1 MQKIVEIYMRST
13 AIQSV
18 LSDVFWSHPDK
29 LYIDHIRR
37 MLDVS
42 DSEFVKK
49 VKIFH
54 DIAKL
59 KIAFQKYIRNTN
71 ASIADKN
78 HSLLS
83 AYIFLE
89 NYIGDDLDIV
99 FGFLAIVSHHGE
111 VHNLYDA
118 IRDNFCLNVKEL
130 DFANKV
136 IQNAKMIDIYEN
148 IAFSK
153 NELEDKTKKIELFLM
168 HRKFRQKFDYQDFI
182 NFKSLYSNLIY
193 SDKYEAIFSDSKIT
207 PRNIDLSLLESHIK
221 NLKPHQKR
229 DKFRKFV
236 LNNFDKDH
244 KLFTLTAPTGYGKTL
259 TALNFALK
267 FKKDRVIF
275 TLPFTTIID
284 QAYDIINEIYGSTNT
299 IFKIHHKTTI
309 NEDIDSD
316 RYSKIKFIMDSFSG
330 DINVTTLY
338 QLIFTI
344 FGNSNKD
351 NVKFNQLKNSVII
364 IDEAQAIPYQIRMDF
379 LRLCEIISEQLNT
392 VFIFMSATMPI
403 INSNKFREISNL
415 DYFSN
420 QKRYDI
426 CWLQIDKN
434 QEILEQKISEAAKE
448 NHTLVVVN
456 TVEKAQEL
464 YYKFKDDFECYSLTS
479 YMVDE
484 HKQMVISK
492 IQNKLSKN
500 DTKILLISTQSIEAG
515 VDVSFEIGFRE
526 IAPISSIIQTAG
538 RINRHFGGK
547 KGKLYV
553 FDDICKYSD
562 VIYGNLQ
569 KISNSIISDILKP
582 NDLCESEILGFANLY
597 FKKINTNLESYY
609 VEDEIK
615 NLEFASINSKI
626 SEILEVEKCKRM
638 LVIEPTSDFID
649 RLEAEY
655 RDLQNQNLDKFN
667 KLNKIDKIIKKLM
680 ACSINISN
688 NDFGKIQTGLKDIE
702 FIKGVK
708 ALPCFASEY
717 DKNVGFKK
725 CNFIKNPFS

>member
-1 MQKIVEIYMRST
+1 
-13 AIQSV
+13 
-18 LSDVFWSHPDK
+18 
-29 LYIDHIRR
+29 

-89 NYIGDDLDIV
+89 NYIG
-99 FGFLAIVSHHGE
+99 
-111 VHNLYDA
+111 
-118 IRDNFCLNVKEL
+118 
-130 DFANKV
+130 
-136 IQNAKMIDIYEN
+136 
-148 IAFSK
+148 
-153 NELEDKTKKIELFLM
+153 
-168 HRKFRQKFDYQDFI
+168 
-182 NFKSLYSNLIY
+182 
-193 SDKYEAIFSDSKIT
+193 
-207 PRNIDLSLLESHIK
+207 
-221 NLKPHQKR
+221 
-229 DKFRKFV
+229 
-236 LNNFDKDH
+236 
-244 KLFTLTAPTGYGKTL
+244 
-259 TALNFALK
+259 
-267 FKKDRVIF
+267 
-275 TLPFTTIID
+275 
-284 QAYDIINEIYGSTNT
+284 
-299 IFKIHHKTTI
+299 
-309 NEDIDSD
+309 
-316 RYSKIKFIMDSFSG
+316 
-330 DINVTTLY
+330 NVTTLY

-547 KGKLYV
+547 KGKLYI

-626 SEILEVEKCKRM
+626 IEILKVEKCKRM

-717 DKNVGFKK
+717 DENVGFKK
-725 CNFIKNPFS
+725 T